1 MRDNGI
7 KKAGISQWRYR
18 ELKAFC
24 MQYDEKKHEAQQL
37 LGLHARRLNGKSG
50 RKDAVDETALT
61 VIRREQ
67 LVKDCEMIEQA
78 AQKADPISKDA
89 IIRNVTRGIRFEESC
104 YYGERTSFY
113 RARERFFIILDRML
127 REQSPGE

>member
-37 LGLHARRLNGKSG
+37 LGLHAHQLEDTSG
-50 RKDAVDETALT
+50 RKDAMNKAALT
-61 VIRREQ
+61 ATRCEQ
-67 LVKDCEMIEQA
+67 LLRECEIIEQA
-78 AQKADPISKDA
+78 AHEAEPGSRDA
-89 IIRNVTRGIRFEESC
+89 IIKNVTQGIRFEESC

-113 RARERFFIILDRML
+113 RARERFFIILDRAL
-127 REQSPGE
+127 REQTHDE